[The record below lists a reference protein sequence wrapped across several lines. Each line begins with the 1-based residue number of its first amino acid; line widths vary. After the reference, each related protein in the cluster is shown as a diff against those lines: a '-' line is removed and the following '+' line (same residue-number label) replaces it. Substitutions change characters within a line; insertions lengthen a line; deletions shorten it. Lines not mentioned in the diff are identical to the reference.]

1 MNPPAVRPIIQHG
14 CAVFLPQGP
23 ASLTQI
29 HFGRFTMSISGKT
42 ISRLAALGVLSLSLA
57 LIIGPA
63 AIADAGSGPQKR
75 VLTVTGQGEVHGTP
89 DQAMLSAGVVTTA
102 RTAADALKDN
112 AKTMNAVFATLK
124 RAGIAD
130 KDMQTSGFSVQPQY
144 ETDKNGNT
152 SRDITGYRVSNTV
165 NVRVND
171 LAKVGP
177 TLDALVASG
186 ANSIGDIAFTIKD
199 PKPLMEKARAE
210 AVADALARAQTLARA
225 AGVTLGPIVSIGESG
240 YSAPRPMYRM
250 ATMAAAPT
258 PIAAGEESVT
268 AGVNITWSIR

>member
-1 MNPPAVRPIIQHG
+1 MG
-14 CAVFLPQGP
+14 
-23 ASLTQI
+23 
-29 HFGRFTMSISGKT
+29 ISGKS
-42 ISRLAALGVLSLSLA
+42 ISRFALLGALGLSLA
-57 LIIGPA
+57 LIPGSA
-63 AIADAGSGPQKR
+63 AIADAGNGPQKR
-75 VLTVTGQGEVHGTP
+75 VLTVTGQGEVHGAP

-112 AKTMNAVFATLK
+112 AKAMNAVFATLK

-130 KDMQTSGFSVQPQY
+130 KDMQTSDFSIQPQY
-144 ETDKNGNT
+144 ETDRNGNT
-152 SRDITGYRVSNTV
+152 SRDITGYRVANTV

-210 AVADALARAQTLARA
+210 AVADAVARAQTLARA
-225 AGVTLGPIVSIGESG
+225 AGVTLGPIVSISESG

-250 ATMAAAPT
+250 AAMAAAPAPT

>member
-1 MNPPAVRPIIQHG
+1 MG
-14 CAVFLPQGP
+14 
-23 ASLTQI
+23 
-29 HFGRFTMSISGKT
+29 ISTKT
-42 ISRLAALGVLSLSLA
+42 ISRFATLGALGLSLA
-57 LIIGPA
+57 LMTGSS
-63 AIADAGSGPQKR
+63 AIADAGNGPQKR
-75 VLTVTGQGEVHGTP
+75 VLTVTGQGEVHGAP

-102 RTAADALKDN
+102 RTAADALKGN
-112 AKTMNAVFATLK
+112 ARAMNEVFATLK

-130 KDMQTSGFSVQPQY
+130 KDMQTSDFSVQPQY

-186 ANSIGDIAFTIKD
+186 ANSIGDISFTIKD
-199 PKPLMEKARAE
+199 PKPLMAQARAE
-210 AVADALARAQTLARA
+210 AVADAVARAQTLARA
-225 AGVTLGPIVSIGESG
+225 AGVTLGPIVSISESG
-240 YSAPRPMYRM
+240 YSEPRPMYRM
-250 ATMAAAPT
+250 AAMAAAPAPT
-258 PIAAGEESVT
+258 PIAAGEETVT